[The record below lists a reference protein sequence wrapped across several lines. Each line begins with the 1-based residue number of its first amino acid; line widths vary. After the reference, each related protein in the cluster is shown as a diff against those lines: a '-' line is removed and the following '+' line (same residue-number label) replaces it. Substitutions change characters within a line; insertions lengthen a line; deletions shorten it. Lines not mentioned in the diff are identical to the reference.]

1 MAALCSKNTVDNGMQ
16 PIFDGLYFI
25 SDDGKLYSTRSRKFL
40 KPDRDRYG
48 YLYYVISINGD
59 RKTLKA
65 HRLVAG
71 AFIPNPQNK
80 PTVNHKNGI
89 RDDNRLCNLEWA
101 TEKEQANDP
110 RTKANIM
117 KIASKTDYYA
127 MGAMG
132 NFGRKKTAVKK
143 DGVLLGVYDSL
154 LIAAQQHNANYTKAS
169 ECANGKRK
177 KAGGVQFSY
186 V

>member
-1 MAALCSKNTVDNGMQ
+1 MQ
-16 PIFDGLYFI
+16 SIFNGLYFI
-25 SDDGKLYSTRSRKFL
+25 SDDGKLYSTRSHKFL
-40 KPDRDRYG
+40 KPDKDRYG
-48 YLYYVISINGD
+48 YIYYVISINGE

-71 AFIPNPQNK
+71 AFIPNPENK

-89 RDDNRLCNLEWA
+89 RDDNRVCNLEWA

-110 RTKANIM
+110 LTRANIL

-127 MGAMG
+127 MGAIV
-132 NFGRKKTAVKK
+132 NFGRKKTVVKK
-143 DGVLLGVYDSL
+143 DGVILGVYDSL
-154 LIAAQQHNANYTKAS
+154 LVAAQKHNANYTKAS

-177 KAGGVQFSY
+177 KAGGVQFCY